1 MIRILR
7 KNFGFQSDPRIM
19 NKSEYSFGIFT
30 LILTVV
36 TGLFLAAAYLG
47 IGARMFYLDIYNYY
61 FFLSSTVYF
70 AGTAILAKYF
80 YHKGY
85 RLAFYTLLFT
95 AVFTLFQILV
105 LYKMIQNRNLES
117 LYFIIVIFLLCSS
130 MIFGGTLI
138 FSNASL
144 RKWLKPAGILI
155 LISSGVLLA
164 ISLFALAIQ
173 DTPTLWMLDQASRW
187 ISLSTTLIP
196 IFFVLNFQE
205 ELKST
210 DKVAPK
216 KVDNRFVIFKF
227 LLLVAFVASGFTFL
241 RDSYMSHYWQG
252 KNQEKTD
259 QMKELFDQ
267 KMFVGSQGDS
277 LNYLLLK
284 PVQFDST
291 KQYPLVVS
299 LPYGGYEASAAQ
311 ALSENVNRLK
321 YPAYIMV
328 PFCPDGEGWGGV
340 PNTPVI
346 DQVVFEAIEAL
357 DHDEN
362 IDKNRRY
369 ITGVSRG
376 AYGTWHFITARPDLF
391 AAAIPVCGEGKPALA
406 SGIKEVAVWAF
417 HGEKDRNVPV
427 SGSRDMIDAMKG
439 AGGTPLY
446 TEYENEGHN
455 IWNQVSNEPDLWP
468 WLFSQKKEKR
478 DQN

>member
-1 MIRILR
+1 M
-7 KNFGFQSDPRIM
+7 D
-19 NKSEYSFGIFT
+19 KSEYSFGIFT
-30 LILTVV
+30 MVLTMI
-36 TGLFLAAAYLG
+36 TGFLLAAVYLG
-47 IGARMFYLDIYNYY
+47 IGAKMFYLEIYNYY
-61 FFLSSTVYF
+61 FFLSGIVYF
-70 AGTAILAKYF
+70 AGTAALAKYF

-85 RLAFYTLLFT
+85 RLAFYTLLLT
-95 AVFTLFQILV
+95 AFFTLFQILV
-105 LYKMIQNRNLES
+105 LYKMIQNRKLEG

-130 MIFGGTLI
+130 IIFAGTLI
-138 FSNASL
+138 FSNASR

-155 LISSGVLLA
+155 LISSGLLLA
-164 ISLFALAIQ
+164 ISLFALSIQ
-173 DTPTLWMLDQASRW
+173 DNPTLWMLDQASRW
-187 ISLSTTLIP
+187 ISLSTTLLP
-196 IFFVLNFQE
+196 IFFVLNFQL

-216 KVDNRFVIFKF
+216 KADNRFVIFKF
-227 LLLVAFVASGFTFL
+227 LLLVSFLASGFIFL

-267 KMFVGSQGDS
+267 KTFVGSLGDS

-284 PVQFDST
+284 PVHFDST

-299 LPYGGYEASAAQ
+299 LPAGGYHGSAAQ
-311 ALSENVNRLK
+311 VLSENVNRLK

-357 DHDEN
+357 DHTEN

-391 AAAIPVCGEGKPALA
+391 SAAIPVCGEGKPALA
-406 SGIKEVAVWAF
+406 SRIKEVAVWAF
-417 HGEKDRNVPV
+417 HGRKDKNVPV
-427 SGSRDMIDAMKG
+427 SGSRDMIAAMEG

-455 IWNQVSNEPDLWP
+455 IWYQVSNEANLWP
-468 WLFSQKKEKR
+468 WLFSQKKDKK
-478 DQN
+478 DQD